1 MKLIEFNRTEL
12 AIIKMICKQQTAKE
26 MADKLGLSFRT
37 VEEYRGS
44 IQKKVKAK
52 NIVGIALYAVK
63 HELVKV

>member
-1 MKLIEFNRTEL
+1 MKAIEFNKTEL

-44 IQKKVKAK
+44 IQKKVKAR
-52 NIVGIALYAVK
+52 NLVGIALYAVK
-63 HELVKV
+63 HDLVKV